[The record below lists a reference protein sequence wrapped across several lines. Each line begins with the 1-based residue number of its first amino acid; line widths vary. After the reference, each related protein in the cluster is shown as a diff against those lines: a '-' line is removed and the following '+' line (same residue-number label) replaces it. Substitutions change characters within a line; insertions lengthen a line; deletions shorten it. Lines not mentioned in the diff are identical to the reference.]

1 MSQSLDC
8 NDDGRLKSNR
18 EDQFSHRKILRN
30 GRLDVIKD
38 LKECTRSIIIT
49 HDKKIELMNSLKL
62 AKDHMISS
70 IVLSLKM
77 KC

>member
-18 EDQFSHRKILRN
+18 EDQFSHRKILWN

-38 LKECTRSIIIT
+38 LKEPFNESIY
-49 HDKKIELMNSLKL
+49 
-62 AKDHMISS
+62 
-70 IVLSLKM
+70 LSAQDQLL
-77 KC
+77 